1 MNINAK
7 LAYLLCT
14 CSKFNDAFM
23 AAMSKQ
29 YEICKTV
36 ATRHY
41 FTLCITLGENNPGT
55 FNIASV
61 DFKFANSSNKT
72 LADVLQM
79 HNNKL
84 LSWEMQTIYEN
95 LQKQNINLDTHQL
108 IGVYTI
114 ASLIKYY
121 RNAGFKYVFIPI
133 IINYGRG
140 GGILHQAALI
150 IDFDG
155 IFLFYEPYGK
165 YTKYEKSYAEAVC
178 QFFHIF
184 DNCDLFKKSQAILQ
198 SNPKLQNYNQCDT
211 YHSFLGLDD
220 TNGIQTIIM
229 DINNSRFKT
238 FDIIYNQLIK
248 EIKETFP
255 TYKLEPYDDAEQDK
269 KDHTYKILRLLS
281 NIDESYID
289 KSPNISPDDKIKY
302 NTLFNRVLECYC
314 CYNSKT
320 CVTITLVELNEFFKH
335 SSRLNIPNKSNINN
349 IEPIRDIINNL
360 HSEFKV
366 ANPNAVLMRKLNNL
380 MNVFQNSDDIIDIVH
395 NSTHISKTC
404 AKLFS

>member
-23 AAMSKQ
+23 SAMCRQ
-29 YEICKTV
+29 YEKYKTV

-41 FTLCITLGENNPGT
+41 FTLYITLGEKNT
-55 FNIASV
+55 DKFNVESV
-61 DFKFANSSNKT
+61 DFKFANSRNKT

-79 HNNKL
+79 HNNKM

-95 LQKQNINLDTHQL
+95 LQKQNISLDTYQL
-108 IGVYTI
+108 IGVFAI

-121 RNAGFKYVFIPI
+121 KNAGFKYAFIPI
-133 IINYGRG
+133 VINYGRG

-165 YTKYEKSYAEAVC
+165 YTKYEKSYADAVC
-178 QFFHIF
+178 EFFHIF
-184 DNCDLFKKSQAILQ
+184 DNCDLFAKPNDITHL
-198 SNPKLQNYNQCDT
+198 NPKLQNYNQCDT
-211 YHSFLGLDD
+211 YHNFLGIDD
-220 TNGIQTIIM
+220 TYGGIQNIIM
-229 DINNSRFKT
+229 DINNSRSKT
-238 FDIIYNQLIK
+238 FDIMYDQIIK

-255 TYKLEPYDDAEQDK
+255 NYNLEPIDDTKQDK
-269 KDHTYKILRLLS
+269 KDYTYKILELLS
-281 NIDESYID
+281 NFDNSNIDRLSNT
-289 KSPNISPDDKIKY
+289 SPENKEKY
-302 NTLFNRVLECYC
+302 NILLNRLLECYC

-335 SSRLNIPNKSNINN
+335 SSSLGKFDKVNLRKMQESRLK
-349 IEPIRDIINNL
+349 NL
-360 HSEFKV
+360 YNEFKV
-366 ANPNAVLMRKLNNL
+366 SNPNAVLMQKLNTL
-380 MNVFQNSDDIIDIVH
+380 MDIFQNSDDIKNIIN
-395 NSTHISKTC
+395 NSSHISKTC